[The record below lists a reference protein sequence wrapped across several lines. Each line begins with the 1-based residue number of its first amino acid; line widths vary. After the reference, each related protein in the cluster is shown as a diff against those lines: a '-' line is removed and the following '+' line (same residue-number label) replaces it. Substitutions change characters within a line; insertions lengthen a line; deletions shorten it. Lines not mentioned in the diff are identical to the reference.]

1 MAHAGNVKLS
11 PAFDKGNWGRN
22 RIREIGVVTEFCD
35 TFVAQKSLNKSIGYH
50 GGRIMAVKIS
60 ELIDAL
66 AFASGP
72 DYFGNEA
79 YVNRETDRVVLVSD
93 EFCDAEDMPDTLDP
107 DVWVQIPQKAE
118 LDLGVHL
125 VTGFVG
131 EFMPDLEMTVRG
143 IFQKK
148 GAYARFK
155 TLLEAQGQLKR
166 WYEYEEANTVDALQN
181 WCVENRIVY
190 EGQ

>member
-1 MAHAGNVKLS
+1 MTA
-11 PAFDKGNWGRN
+11 
-22 RIREIGVVTEFCD
+22 
-35 TFVAQKSLNKSIGYH
+35 
-50 GGRIMAVKIS
+50 KIS
-60 ELIDAL
+60 ELADAL
-66 AFASGP
+66 EFASGA

-79 YVNRETDRVVLVSD
+79 YVNREAGRVVFVSD
-93 EFCDAEDMPDTLDP
+93 EFCDIEDKPDNLDS

-118 LDLGVHL
+118 LDLGVRL

-131 EFMPDLEMTVRG
+131 EFMPDLKMTVRE

-155 TLLEAQGQLKR
+155 ALLDAQGQLER
-166 WYEYEEANTVDALQN
+166 WYEYEEAKTVSALQN

-190 EGQ
+190 EDL